1 MSVPNPNQPQQQP
14 PPFQQQYQQS
24 YGMPPNQP
32 PPGGPGGP
40 RKKSIFS
47 RWYIWVAAILL
58 LGLTISG
65 IRALT
70 GGNDDLDEAAPTETA
85 EVEETTEP
93 SEAEETEEAEPT
105 PTERTRTDDGLH
117 PGDVA
122 YICSTSAEAAAFPYE
137 ITVHYVMGVK
147 QEVINADEI
156 RMLYEATLTAPE
168 GGEITGEVL
177 CVVTGTP
184 DNPEVTD
191 LEVRY

>member
-1 MSVPNPNQPQQQP
+1 MSVPNPNQLSQHQTP
-14 PPFQQQYQQS
+14 YQ
-24 YGMPPNQP
+24 GMPPTQP
-32 PPGGPGGP
+32 PPGGPP

-47 RWYIWVAAILL
+47 RWYFWVGAALI
-58 LGLTISG
+58 LGLAISG

-70 GGNDDLDEAAPTETA
+70 GSDSDDEAAPTDTA
-85 EVEETTEP
+85 ESVEETPQPDPSDVDDDSEDAEP
-93 SEAEETEEAEPT
+93 S
-105 PTERTRTDDGLH
+105 PTERTRTDDELH

-122 YICSTSAEAAAFPYE
+122 YICSTSAEAAASPYE